1 MSKELNLLPQVYN
14 AGEEAKKKKKNL
26 ILVTAGGIALVGL
39 GVGYVFGR
47 QVYLEYQKKYLI
59 EEVNRNKEMVE
70 KDKRLNSEISL
81 IKSHIEKAKSL
92 EVLKSKSTDKLLKSL
107 SDNFPQSIILSNLNY
122 TKAKITLSGTS
133 SSKNDIWVLWGNLR
147 ESKQFQ
153 NSYITSI
160 IEGNGTF
167 TFNLEISL
175 GGEEV
180 NG

>member
-1 MSKELNLLPQVYN
+1 
-14 AGEEAKKKKKNL
+14 
-26 ILVTAGGIALVGL
+26 
-39 GVGYVFGR
+39 
-47 QVYLEYQKKYLI
+47 
-59 EEVNRNKEMVE
+59 MVE

-107 SDNFPQSIILSNLNY
+107 SDNFPPSIILSNLNY

-160 IEGNGTF
+160 TEGNGTF